1 MAALQRR
8 PAARELETPSGNSVW
23 SPPDSA
29 GLVLTVNV
37 RQKQWLQNLSGYLYP
52 FTTYDCDLSD
62 DDSGIRKLK
71 SLKRQKQAILA
82 QQD

>member
-1 MAALQRR
+1 MTALQRR
-8 PAARELETPSGNSVW
+8 PAAHESETPSGNSVW

-29 GLVLTVNV
+29 GFVLTVNV

-52 FTTYDCDLSD
+52 FTTYDCDFSD
-62 DDSGIRKLK
+62 DDSGIRKRK